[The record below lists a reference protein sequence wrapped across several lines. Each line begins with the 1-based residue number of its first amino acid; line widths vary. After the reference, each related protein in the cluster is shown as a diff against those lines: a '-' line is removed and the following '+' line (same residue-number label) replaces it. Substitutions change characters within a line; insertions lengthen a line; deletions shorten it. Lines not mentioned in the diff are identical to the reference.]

1 MASVVNPTHPAFL
14 ATKTAAGLRT
24 QELPVSAQQQ
34 LLEQDLYDEA
44 YQGLFCKALY
54 DYTAQDASALSFRR
68 GDIIEVLNRQPSG
81 WWDGLLGE
89 ERGWFPSNY
98 VTIISLEEAEL
109 AFSGSDYSNGDGM
122 AQSDSDTGVLGMSET
137 LIRGQAQNEEWL
149 ESEIHANNHLNN
161 SDSATPQGSQT
172 NDFWE
177 PNIMEDGRVCI

>member
-1 MASVVNPTHPAFL
+1 MASVASLTHL
-14 ATKTAAGLRT
+14 ALLTANAATGLRT

-34 LLEQDLYDEA
+34 LSEQDLYDDT

-54 DYTAQDASALSFRR
+54 DYSAQDASALSFRR
-68 GDIIEVLNRQPSG
+68 GDVIEVLNQQPSG

-98 VTIISLEEAEL
+98 VSLISLEEAEL

-122 AQSDSDTGVLGMSET
+122 IQSDSDVLGMSET
-137 LIRGQAQNEEWL
+137 LMRGQAQNEEWL
-149 ESEIHANNHLNN
+149 ESEIHANNHLNSSGN
-161 SDSATPQGSQT
+161 AVPQGSQT